1 MDTNIDANKIVY
13 NKTQLDKVIDR
24 SFNFYLQKPISQVTI
39 TVPEFFDAY
48 EKLYYEIPPLGTT
61 ESHQYLIK
69 RSSELV
75 SLNEGTPDIQP
86 LLDEIAQLREQI
98 LSYQN
103 QLIKSNT
110 PA

>member
-1 MDTNIDANKIVY
+1 MDTNIDSNKIVY
-13 NKTQLDKVIDR
+13 NKTQLDKVINR
-24 SFNFYLQKPISQVTI
+24 SFNFYLQKPIIPTSITI
-39 TVPEFFDAY
+39 SEFFNAY
-48 EKLYYEIPPLGTT
+48 EKLYYEIPPLGET

-75 SLNEGTPDIQP
+75 SLDASTPDIQP